1 MSLLSG
7 GLMLKNF
14 DFTFQPVA
22 QAHSGG
28 LGIKVGLDAG
38 PELHKVAE
46 IAGKAQCRV
55 GADTPLPPAD
65 LVDPHDRDVDVMGK
79 AVLADVQRFQE
90 FFQQYF
96 AGMYRRKISHVG
108 HLNDNQ

>member
-1 MSLLSG
+1 MSPRSG

-14 DFTFQPVA
+14 YFTFQPVA

-38 PELHKVAE
+38 PEFHRVAE
-46 IAGKAQCRV
+46 IAGKSQRCV
-55 GADTPLPPAD
+55 GTDTPFPPAD
-65 LVDPHDRDVDVMGK
+65 FVDPHNRDVEVVGQP
-79 AVLADVQRFQE
+79 VLADVQSFQE
-90 FFQQYF
+90 FFQKYF